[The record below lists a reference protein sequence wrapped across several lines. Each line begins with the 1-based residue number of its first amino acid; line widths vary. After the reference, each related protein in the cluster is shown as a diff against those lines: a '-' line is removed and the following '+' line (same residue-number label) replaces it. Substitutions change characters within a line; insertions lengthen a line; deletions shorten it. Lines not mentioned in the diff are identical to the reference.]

1 MRWGNG
7 AKLQHLPCAMDDLS
21 LQLVGIRHSKN
32 MAPGKEANWEH
43 GKVKQE
49 VFLGVCRACNCA
61 GSFLPVILLA
71 QRRTIY
77 VGFFSACQEDF
88 PVFVQLSSTQ
98 SSALNIQVPCVSG
111 IELPTG
117 VFHDDFFP
125 IIIFWVGMAGKDFID
140 GQLGVAGVDLQSF
153 L

>member
-1 MRWGNG
+1 M
-7 AKLQHLPCAMDDLS
+7 CAVPAIVPALS
-21 LQLVGIRHSKN
+21 FQ
-32 MAPGKEANWEH
+32 
-43 GKVKQE
+43 
-49 VFLGVCRACNCA
+49 
-61 GSFLPVILLA
+61 

-111 IELPTG
+111 IDG
-117 VFHDDFFP
+117 VLHNDLFP
-125 IIIFWVGMAGKDFID
+125 IGVFWVGMAGKDLID
-140 GQLGVAGVDLQSF
+140 GQLGVAGVDLQSS

>member
-1 MRWGNG
+1 MVVSY
-7 AKLQHLPCAMDDLS
+7 ALQHLPCAKDDLS
-21 LQLVGIRHSKN
+21 LQLMGIRHSEN
-32 MAPGKEANWEH
+32 MAPGVEANWEH
-43 GKVKQE
+43 GEVKQE

-71 QRRTIY
+71 QRGTIY

-88 PVFVQLSSTQ
+88 PVFVQLPSTQ

-117 VFHDDFFP
+117 AFHNDLFP
-125 IIIFWVGMAGKDFID
+125 IVLFWVGMAGKDFID

>member
-1 MRWGNG
+1 M
-7 AKLQHLPCAMDDLS
+7 
-21 LQLVGIRHSKN
+21 
-32 MAPGKEANWEH
+32 
-43 GKVKQE
+43 
-49 VFLGVCRACNCA
+49 CRACNCA
-61 GSFLPVILLA
+61 GSFLPVIVLA

-88 PVFVQLSSTQ
+88 SVFVQFSSTQ

-111 IELPTG
+111 IDG
-117 VFHDDFFP
+117 VLHNDLFP
-125 IIIFWVGMAGKDFID
+125 IGVFWVGMAGKDLID